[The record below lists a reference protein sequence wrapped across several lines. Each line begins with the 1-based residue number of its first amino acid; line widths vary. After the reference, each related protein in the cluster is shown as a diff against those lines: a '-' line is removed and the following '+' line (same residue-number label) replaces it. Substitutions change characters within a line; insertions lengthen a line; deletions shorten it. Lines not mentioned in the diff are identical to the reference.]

1 MSLLKHFGEQGS
13 DEHGGRLF
21 WSQALDGLPFRGPFA
36 PTLSQEEVETQ
47 VGVTFDFKSDVFDLS
62 DEAQRK
68 RYVGIMDRIV
78 NRWYVLHH
86 IERQLIPAEKKAI
99 VYLEWSQRY
108 GELNPAA
115 RAARSQGYVLPI
127 QQPEKSAIFPIPL
140 AGLQNPS
147 NG

>member
-1 MSLLKHFGEQGS
+1 MSLLKHFGEQNS
-13 DEHGGRLF
+13 EEHGGRLF
-21 WSQALDGLPFRGPFA
+21 WSQSLGGIPFRGPYA
-36 PTLSQEEVETQ
+36 PTLSQDEVETQ
-47 VGVTFDFKSDVFDLS
+47 VEMAFDFKSDVFDLS
-62 DEAQRK
+62 DVEQKK
-68 RYVGIMDRIV
+68 RYIGVMDRIV

-127 QQPEKSAIFPIPL
+127 QPSHSAIITTPL
-140 AGLQNPS
+140 AGLQNP
-147 NG
+147 GDA